1 MHRLLTP
8 ESDHPGTDDPAVQAA
23 AGQLARGALLGLPTE
38 TVYGLAADACRADAV
53 QRIFAAKGRPE
64 NHPLIVHVAG
74 SAQVADYAAEVP
86 AFAQRLIE
94 PVLSRLARRLV
105 ALKVTANQ
113 LTLAGF
119 AIGLLAAA
127 LIAQGAYRAGLLLLL
142 LSRLCD
148 GLDGA
153 VARQTQ
159 PTDRGGFLDITLDF
173 IFYAAVVLAFAFAD
187 PAANALAAAA
197 LLAGFMGTGS
207 SFLAFAVMAAKRQ
220 VSKPMTGGKS
230 FYFLGGLTE
239 GTETLGFF
247 VAMCLWPAQFALLA
261 WFFAGLC
268 VLTTI
273 SRVVWGC
280 KAFD

>member
-1 MHRLLTP
+1 ML
-8 ESDHPGTDDPAVQAA
+8 D
-23 AGQLARGALLGLPTE
+23 
-38 TVYGLAADACRADAV
+38 
-53 QRIFAAKGRPE
+53 
-64 NHPLIVHVAG
+64 N
-74 SAQVADYAAEVP
+74 
-86 AFAQRLIE
+86 FAQRLIE
-94 PVLSRLARRLV
+94 PVLTRAAQRLV
-105 ALKVTANQ
+105 RLKVTANQ

-119 AIGLLAAA
+119 AIGLLAAV
-127 LIAQGAYRAGLLLLL
+127 LIAQRAYGAGLVLLL

-159 PTDRGGFLDITLDF
+159 PTDRGGFLDIALDF

-220 VSKPMTGGKS
+220 MSKPMSPGKS

-261 WFFAGLC
+261 WIFAGLC
-268 VLTTI
+268 VVTTI
-273 SRVVWGC
+273 ARVGWGY

>member
-1 MHRLLTP
+1 MLD
-8 ESDHPGTDDPAVQAA
+8 S
-23 AGQLARGALLGLPTE
+23 
-38 TVYGLAADACRADAV
+38 
-53 QRIFAAKGRPE
+53 
-64 NHPLIVHVAG
+64 
-74 SAQVADYAAEVP
+74 
-86 AFAQRLIE
+86 FAQRLIE
-94 PVLSRLARRLV
+94 PVLSRVARRLV
-105 ALKVTANQ
+105 ALKVTADQ

-127 LIAQGAYRAGLLLLL
+127 LIAQSAYGAGLVLLL

-153 VARQTQ
+153 VARQTK

-173 IFYAAVVLAFAFAD
+173 IFYAAVVLAFALAD

-197 LLAGFMGTGS
+197 LLVGFMGTGS
-207 SFLAFAVMAAKRQ
+207 SFLAFAVVAAKRQ
-220 VSKPMTGGKS
+220 MSKHRAGAKS

-261 WFFAGLC
+261 WIFAGLC
-268 VLTTI
+268 AVTTAA
-273 SRVVWGC
+273 RVVSGY

>member
-1 MHRLLTP
+1 ML
-8 ESDHPGTDDPAVQAA
+8 D
-23 AGQLARGALLGLPTE
+23 
-38 TVYGLAADACRADAV
+38 
-53 QRIFAAKGRPE
+53 
-64 NHPLIVHVAG
+64 N
-74 SAQVADYAAEVP
+74 
-86 AFAQRLIE
+86 FAQRLIE
-94 PVLSRLARRLV
+94 P
-105 ALKVTANQ
+105 ALKRVARQLVRINVTANQ

-119 AIGLLAAA
+119 AIGLLAAV
-127 LIAQGAYRAGLLLLL
+127 LIAQRAYGAGLALLL

-159 PTDRGGFLDITLDF
+159 PSDRGGFLDITLDF

-220 VSKPMTGGKS
+220 LGKQMPIGKS

-261 WFFAGLC
+261 WVFAGLC
-268 VLTTI
+268 VVTTLT
-273 SRVVWGC
+273 RVVSGY